1 MRLSSPAHPR
11 YIEELSYHSALE
23 LVASQRR
30 KLRSG
35 FSEHLT
41 GSCVRRLKG
50 EDARVG
56 RLDSALRTFLLLLSR
71 DSARQP

>member
-1 MRLSSPAHPR
+1 MRLSLSAHPR
-11 YIEELSYHSALE
+11 YNEKLSYHSALE

-41 GSCVRRLKG
+41 GSFVRRLKG